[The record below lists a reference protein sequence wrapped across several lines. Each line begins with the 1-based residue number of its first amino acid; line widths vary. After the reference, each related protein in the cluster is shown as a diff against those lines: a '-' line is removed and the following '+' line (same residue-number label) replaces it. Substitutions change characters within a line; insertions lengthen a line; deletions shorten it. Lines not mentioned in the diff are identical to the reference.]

1 MKVDRR
7 TRASSIMYIE
17 VHFNPPPNA
26 VPGLLVAEFGEDC
39 DMVMIAN
46 RLVDL
51 VVQRLTARG
60 EGYRCNAKEQVAA
73 ERVSI
78 MIIQDGR
85 SASRPLALSIA
96 HAMAEAA
103 RKLQPMEPA
112 YRAVQ
117 WAAITRR
124 QCRKQNEAMS

>member
-85 SASRPLALSIA
+85 SASTCVVNCSCHGRGRAQASAYGTGIPGST
-96 HAMAEAA
+96 MG
-103 RKLQPMEPA
+103 RYYPA
-112 YRAVQ
+112 
-117 WAAITRR
+117 T
-124 QCRKQNEAMS
+124 MS